1 MTGLKQIR
9 LCGFGG
15 QGVIL
20 AGVILGHAAIRDGRW
35 VAGSS
40 SYGAQARGG
49 YARSDV
55 VISDEPIVFPH
66 VIRADILIALSQQAY
81 DRYIKEIAPHAM
93 VLFEEQMVAIKALK
107 GVRQVGIPATL
118 RAIEEIEQKQVA
130 NIVMLGA
137 AVALTKAV
145 SKEAL
150 LSGVRENVDDRF
162 LASNLKSVE
171 VGFSLGEER

>member
-15 QGVIL
+15 QGIIL

-55 VISDEPIVFPH
+55 VISDEPITFPH

-81 DRYIKEIAPHAM
+81 DRYIEEIATHAM
-93 VLFEEQMVAIKALK
+93 VIFEQQMVAVKALE

-118 RAIEEIEQKQVA
+118 QAIEEIEQKQVA

-150 LSGVRENVDDRF
+150 LSGLRENVDKRF
-162 LASNLKSVE
+162 LGSNLKSVE
-171 VGFSLGEER
+171 VGFSLGEGR

>member
-15 QGVIL
+15 QGIIL

-40 SYGAQARGG
+40 YYGAQARGG

-55 VISDEPIVFPH
+55 VMSDEPIVFPH
-66 VIRADILIALSQQAY
+66 VIKADILIALSQQAY
-81 DRYIKEIAPHAM
+81 DRYIEEIAPNA
-93 VLFEEQMVAIKALK
+93 VVFFEEQMVTIKALE
-107 GVRQVGIPATL
+107 GVKQIGIPATL
-118 RAIEEIEQKQVA
+118 RAMEEIKQKQVA

-137 AVALTKAV
+137 TVALTKAV
-145 SKEAL
+145 SQEAL
-150 LSGVRENVDDRF
+150 LLGVRENVDDRF

-171 VGFSLGEER
+171 LGVSIGEER

>member
-1 MTGLKQIR
+1 MVGLKQIR

-66 VIRADILIALSQQAY
+66 VLKADILIAMSQQAY
-81 DRYIKEIAPHAM
+81 DRYIEDIAPGAV
-93 VLFEEQMVAIKALK
+93 VLFEEQEVTIKSLG
-107 GVRQVGIPATL
+107 GVEQIGIPATL
-118 RAIEEIEQKQVA
+118 RAIEEIGQKQVA
-130 NIVMLGA
+130 NIVMVA
-137 AVALTKAV
+137 ATVAFTKAV

-150 LSGVRENVDDRF
+150 LVGVKENVDERF

-171 VGFSLGEER
+171 LGFSMGEER